1 MGNLRDNRLS
11 LKEEVKKEEK
21 KGEGVREKME
31 EGGLVEKKKVLKE
44 GNEINEEEVGNK
56 VKDMD
61 KKKKEEKKEVELVEE
76 QGSEWFPDRSTTTA
90 TLFWIC

>member
-1 MGNLRDNRLS
+1 
-11 LKEEVKKEEK
+11 
-21 KGEGVREKME
+21 ME
-31 EGGLVEKKKVLKE
+31 EGGLTEKKKVLKE

>member
-1 MGNLRDNRLS
+1 
-11 LKEEVKKEEK
+11 
-21 KGEGVREKME
+21 ME
-31 EGGLVEKKKVLKE
+31 EGGLAEKKKVLKE

-61 KKKKEEKKEVELVEE
+61 TNKKEEKKEVELVEE

>member
-1 MGNLRDNRLS
+1 
-11 LKEEVKKEEK
+11 
-21 KGEGVREKME
+21 ME

>member
-1 MGNLRDNRLS
+1 
-11 LKEEVKKEEK
+11 
-21 KGEGVREKME
+21 ME
-31 EGGLVEKKKVLKE
+31 EGGLTEKKKVLKE

-61 KKKKEEKKEVELVEE
+61 KKKKEEKEEVELVEE